1 MFIPNLIEYHK
12 TGHIGKCPNCGA
24 DLKVDKYATP
34 IRDNFLVKCPNCKR
48 EEYFTGM
55 TKK

>member
-24 DLKVDKYATP
+24 DLKVDKYTTP
-34 IRDNFLVKCPNCKR
+34 IRDNFLVKCPNCKS
-48 EEYFTGM
+48 EEYFTG
-55 TKK
+55 TPKH